1 MKREL
6 LSCISLAISI
16 LCLAPFKYKFNLDQ
30 TRNDDAAVQSNDR
43 SSFFALYWDTT
54 TAAATQGV
62 STKSNPPAGTYTMHC
77 TELRR
82 SKPIPT
88 SHSIFISNTTTSSA
102 TIIRASAYMQWATRY
117 TVIGNTTM
125 TENAAFMY
133 VLYTALHKRLNS
145 LRVIH
150 SLLLSV
156 SERSAAV
163 FLEYSRKQ
171 RRRQ

>member
-1 MKREL
+1 MGL
-6 LSCISLAISI
+6 PSL
-16 LCLAPFKYKFNLDQ
+16 P
-30 TRNDDAAVQSNDR
+30 
-43 SSFFALYWDTT
+43 
-54 TAAATQGV
+54 
-62 STKSNPPAGTYTMHC
+62 STGTPPPPPPHRGFRQNPIHLPAGTYTMHC

-133 VLYTALHKRLNS
+133 VLYTALHKRLKF